1 MAKVGDI
8 EFLSQ
13 AVNSLDQGLSKLEE
27 AYNKKDYDLFNKSK
41 KFILEMESKIQEV
54 ANEQ

>member
-1 MAKVGDI
+1 MVKVGDI

-41 KFILEMESKIQEV
+41 KFILEMEVKVQEV
-54 ANEQ
+54 VNE